1 MKESKLVEMKNKI
14 DAMTR
19 VLQQLINEVGQLRYL
34 SIGTLETI
42 KKMPSY
48 KKALE
53 TLKKDIVEKTK
64 NEKKFETVEEL
75 EKHKAK
81 NK

>member
-19 VLQQLINEVGQLRYL
+19 VLQQLINEVGQLRDL

>member
-1 MKESKLVEMKNKI
+1 MQNKI

-19 VLQQLINEVGQLRYL
+19 VLQQLINEVGQLRDL
-34 SIGTLETI
+34 SIGTLETL
-42 KKMPSY
+42 KKMPAY
-48 KKALE
+48 KKALDS
-53 TLKKDIVEKTK
+53 LRKDIIEKSK
-64 NEKKFETVEEL
+64 KEKKFETVEEL

>member
-1 MKESKLVEMKNKI
+1 
-14 DAMTR
+14 
-19 VLQQLINEVGQLRYL
+19 
-34 SIGTLETI
+34 
-42 KKMPSY
+42 MPSY